1 MPAPGVELRPTIDRE
16 WLEAAARADPLPHA
30 YALWDLLRLPRSV
43 RFVSALEHGR
53 TVAYLLVWFG
63 RPNMPVVHWVG
74 ATDRTGALADHLPP
88 PPFVGVMPDEVEPL
102 VRARYPG
109 TSSFPLLLLWRDR
122 GPSGVEDPERLV
134 RRLKPADRPLLKA
147 WVEGG
152 TDRGRPPF
160 GPLDLAE
167 EPVWG
172 AFVEGRLVGVSRAA
186 VRLPT
191 VWVVAGVYVDHEF
204 RGHGLAR
211 RLVAALVE
219 EAEQSGSPTGLFVR
233 EDAAPARRVYATLGY
248 REVGRRLWVDVPPS
262 RASSPRAGGPAGGVD
277 FP

>member
-1 MPAPGVELRPTIDRE
+1 MPAPGVELHPTIDRE

-30 YALWDLLRLPRSV
+30 YALWDLLRFPRSI

-63 RPNMPVVHWVG
+63 RPERPVVHWVG
-74 ATDRTGALADHLPP
+74 ATDQTGALADHLPP
-88 PPFVGVMPDEVEPL
+88 PPFVGVIPHEVEPL
-102 VRARYPG
+102 VRARSPRA
-109 TSSFPLLLLWRDR
+109 SASPLRLLWRDR
-122 GPSGVEDPERLV
+122 GPTGVEDPERLV
-134 RRLKPADRPLLKA
+134 RRLKPADRRLLRA
-147 WVEGG
+147 WVEEGA
-152 TDRGRPPF
+152 DRGRPPF

-191 VWVVAGVYVDHEF
+191 VWVVAGVYVDPEF

-211 RLVAALVE
+211 RLVGALVE
-219 EAEQSGSPTGLFVR
+219 EAERFGSPTGLFVR

-248 REVGRRLWVDVPPS
+248 HEVGRRLWVEVPAAP
-262 RASSPRAGGPAGGVD
+262 ASDPRDGRPPGGVD
-277 FP
+277 PS